1 MGQSRG
7 VLRFEDSRLGQRH
20 WLLIPSSW
28 DIPGAEELLRE
39 AWAELHSLSP
49 VLAQRLE
56 AGLGLEQAAARL
68 LDAVRFRKETA
79 APRGLIAWPSGES
92 LIRTARE
99 TLAAG
104 AKASVGKRAYFGNSH
119 SGIAQRYLAAT
130 YMGQTGVG
138 SYIVT
143 ALTPVLG
150 LEDEGVQG
158 PMHDIHAQPQGREIT
173 LAVSAAL
180 TGAVEALEH
189 YKSTKSPAGFRDA
202 VSRGLSVELVRGLIG
217 LAEEADEATIRVDF
231 DAHSVPLIGEE
242 LPIAFEFSAAD
253 VPALQVAAITLA
265 QEPAPALEQSVRGR
279 VHLLT
284 KAEVDGPGVVGIDT
298 GAGKYRLRL
307 SPDDYSR
314 AVRAHEVEAVV
325 VARGI
330 PSREGNINWLYD
342 ARLTGIEGSTDLLF

>member
-1 MGQSRG
+1 
-7 VLRFEDSRLGQRH
+7 
-20 WLLIPSSW
+20 
-28 DIPGAEELLRE
+28 
-39 AWAELHSLSP
+39 
-49 VLAQRLE
+49 
-56 AGLGLEQAAARL
+56 
-68 LDAVRFRKETA
+68 
-79 APRGLIAWPSGES
+79 
-92 LIRTARE
+92 
-99 TLAAG
+99 
-104 AKASVGKRAYFGNSH
+104 
-119 SGIAQRYLAAT
+119 
-130 YMGQTGVG
+130 MGQTGVG